1 MPAVIDESVEVHERR
16 TRGDIE
22 HDIGRFGLSA
32 RRNTLRSVSM
42 WIVFLMIRSGG
53 VGDPAP
59 PYILWRDRV
68 TRKISY
74 SVLYNI

>member
-1 MPAVIDESVEVHERR
+1 
-16 TRGDIE
+16 
-22 HDIGRFGLSA
+22 
-32 RRNTLRSVSM
+32 VSM